1 MKTRTDE
8 ARYSDPSYV
17 AELEN
22 FKETEMVKARYQQM
36 GFSPKLAEVAAN
48 AELSGSPD
56 LLKRAFALHRQET
69 GAKPEVSHNSQ
80 DASTNRN
87 IDRNSAEYQKL
98 EAEVKRNMQY
108 QDEGVM

>member
-8 ARYSDPSYV
+8 SRYNDPSYV

-22 FKETEMVKARYQQM
+22 FKETEMVKTRYQQL

-56 LLKRAFALHRQET
+56 LMKRAFALHRQET
-69 GAKPEVSHNSQ
+69 GTKPEVSRSQ
-80 DASTNRN
+80 SHSDSDSGL
-87 IDRNSAEYQKL
+87 DRTSAEYQQL

-108 QDEGVM
+108 QDGM